1 MAFTADARSGFLWL
15 QCFIADEEAW
25 CHSIGC
31 PGTIITSQPLTRLQ
45 SQSLCVFSASTRLPY
60 SLCRAQPC
68 PTPANGSIAC
78 VVTTTL
84 STEPHLRMT
93 FTALKLAANK
103 PSSCTSNDDLP
114 SFSFFADAL
123 RTALETD
130 PFWAPFHGT
139 SSSVEAS
146 AEKLTSHIHALV
158 SQCAE
163 IESLVADYA
172 ASTSTTAPSVQSLRP
187 ALKTARTFPLR
198 TPASPLLQRHGSPD
212 CGKLPAVK
220 PSRLARRQQRLR
232 MEEQA
237 ILQKLVVQCWGKA
250 ALTGAIPGGRDR
262 AYVRAERASRESAQA
277 SESDLD
283 KRRRSLTC
291 PQ

>member
-1 MAFTADARSGFLWL
+1 MDPPPRHSHALVFPIVQLFRRASSLAEAALCSSKPEDLEMAFTADARSGFLWL
-15 QCFIADEEAW
+15 NA
-25 CHSIGC
+25 SS
-31 PGTIITSQPLTRLQ
+31 PTR
-45 SQSLCVFSASTRLPY
+45 RP
-60 SLCRAQPC
+60 
-68 PTPANGSIAC
+68 AC

-163 IESLVADYA
+163 
-172 ASTSTTAPSVQSLRP
+172 ST
-187 ALKTARTFPLR
+187 LKTARTFPLR